1 MVALV
6 VQIIIVL
13 ANVFTVSKSSI
24 ENSCQCHLHNATL
37 TMINNKLQFV
47 EQTFNSNLGTDHVLI
62 LLADRV
68 SQQGFSTVFLV
79 FLITIKNNN

>member
-47 EQTFNSNLGTDHVLI
+47 EQTFNSNLGTVHVLI
-62 LLADRV
+62 LLKN
-68 SQQGFSTVFLV
+68 QGFQKG
-79 FLITIKNNN
+79 FLIGSLNRVIG